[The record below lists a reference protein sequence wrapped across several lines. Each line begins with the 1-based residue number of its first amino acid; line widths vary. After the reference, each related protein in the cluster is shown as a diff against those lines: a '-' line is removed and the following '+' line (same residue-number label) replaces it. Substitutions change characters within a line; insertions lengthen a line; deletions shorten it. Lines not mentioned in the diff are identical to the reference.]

1 MTIPAARVLAFPGID
16 LETLAKLRAQACDAF
31 MRDDLSTY
39 QDACMMMRKLIGGQD
54 VSETNARGYHHPEEH
69 QPRRLLSQKLDAA
82 DHLPMHSSKQ
92 PSGHARDFENGG
104 AGRGPAP
111 GIVIIRDT
119 TRTRRCG

>member
-54 VSETNARGYHHPEEH
+54 VSEASTRSYHGEEH
-69 QPRRLLSQKLDAA
+69 RPRQLLSQELGAT
-82 DHLPMHSSKQ
+82 DHPPAHSSKQ
-92 PSGHARDFENGG
+92 PSGYAGHLANVG
-104 AGRGPAP
+104 AGKKPAP

-119 TRTRRCG
+119 SRRCG